1 MVFQNSLH
9 GNHQQI
15 LQLKFPILNLQRAFL
30 GEKSIRQQCNS
41 WERTMTAPPPPRRIL
56 RSPIAVTFCFCYRGG
71 AHRGWALQ
79 HSHLMQPSYCSLMR
93 YCSLGGHA
101 VLPDLGK
108 CQMKHISLTHL
119 LRGSSSCILFARGSK
134 QARRQLLWLC

>member
-30 GEKSIRQQCNS
+30 GEKSIREQSGS
-41 WERTMTAPPPPRRIL
+41 WGRTMTAPTPISIPQ
-56 RSPIAVTFCFCYRGG
+56 SPTAATFCFCYRGG

-79 HSHLMQPSYCSLMR
+79 HSGLMQLSYCSLMR
-93 YCSLGGHA
+93 YCSLGGQA

-119 LRGSSSCILFARGSK
+119 LRGLRACTLFVGGSK